1 MAVGVQK
8 HRLFHISSGYSKFVP
23 VNLLHIHDLKIIFY
37 TFFIRVVSL
46 TTGKMVLCLP
56 SMERNEKD
64 YDKGL
69 FCPPEREI
77 TPVYHLNLESK

>member
-1 MAVGVQK
+1 
-8 HRLFHISSGYSKFVP
+8 
-23 VNLLHIHDLKIIFY
+23 
-37 TFFIRVVSL
+37 
-46 TTGKMVLCLP
+46 
-56 SMERNEKD
+56 MERNEKD